1 MGKNAVEQK
10 EILPIKELKEAEE
23 TKENMIEPKEN
34 KKNESVYSVEE
45 LAQGAKKIFH
55 TMPECVI
62 AALKNAHVTKCTV
75 SKAKEIVEAFIRKE
89 VK

>member
-1 MGKNAVEQK
+1 MGKNAV
-10 EILPIKELKEAEE
+10 
-23 TKENMIEPKEN
+23 EPKEN
-34 KKNESVYSVEE
+34 KKNESVYSIEE

-62 AALKNAHVTKCTV
+62 VALKTAHVTKCTV